1 MQPGEFFF
9 FMLLQLVFVI
19 FLRTKV
25 TKVNTYFY
33 HPGKQLFSVL
43 VII

>member
-1 MQPGEFFF
+1 MQPGEVFF

-19 FLRTKV
+19 IFFKN
-25 TKVNTYFY
+25 KSNKSKYFY